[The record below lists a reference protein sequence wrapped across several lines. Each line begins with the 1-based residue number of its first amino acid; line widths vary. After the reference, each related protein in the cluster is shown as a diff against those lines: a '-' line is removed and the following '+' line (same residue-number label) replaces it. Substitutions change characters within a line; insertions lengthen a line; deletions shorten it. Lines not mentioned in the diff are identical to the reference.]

1 MEIQISYNEIR
12 IAALRMFLGD
22 ENTTV
27 EKELSAY
34 LDKLWN
40 EKVPEN
46 VREYIE
52 RSERQEQAEKLR
64 EKKRAYAR
72 ASAAKK
78 PVSASVQPEGT
89 DTRSAEE
96 NAT

>member
-1 MEIQISYNEIR
+1 MMEIQISYNERR

-27 EKELSAY
+27 EKELTAC
-34 LDKLWN
+34 LDRLWN

-64 EKKRAYAR
+64 EKKRASSR
-72 ASAAKK
+72 KK
-78 PVSASVQPEGT
+78 PVSAKVQPEGT
-89 DTRSAEE
+89 DTRHVEK
-96 NAT
+96 NAP